1 MPKGT
6 GGPFDARSH
15 LGARLLRQRGSMM
28 VVTIEIFLR
37 EKTEFRKRY
46 IQGADSV
53 ALAKNESISI
63 TAGGIRGVDFENTPV
78 KSYKKIDARKSA
90 GKVST
95 LGLMRHA
102 NEAKADFA
110 GA

>member
-1 MPKGT
+1 
-6 GGPFDARSH
+6 
-15 LGARLLRQRGSMM
+15 MM

-53 ALAKNESISI
+53 AFAENESISI
-63 TAGGIRGVDFENTPV
+63 PTGRIRRVDFENTPV
-78 KSYKKIDARKSA
+78 KSYEKVDARKSA
-90 GKVST
+90 GKVGA
-95 LGLMRHA
+95 LDLMRHA
-102 NEAKADFA
+102 NEAKTDFA

>member
-15 LGARLLRQRGSMM
+15 LGTRLLRQRGPVL
-28 VVTIEIFLR
+28 VVTIEIFFR

-46 IQGADSV
+46 IKGTDGV
-53 ALAKNESISI
+53 AFAKNKAISMK
-63 TAGGIRGVDFENTPV
+63 AGGIRRVVFENTPV
-78 KSYKKIDARKSA
+78 KSYKKVDARKSA
-90 GKVST
+90 GKVGA
-95 LGLMRHA
+95 LDLMRHA
-102 NEAKADFA
+102 NETKADFA